1 MVKAAKA
8 SPAGKRKSS
17 RGTKA
22 PARFRPGSADM
33 PVELL
38 EMIRDVAAAAAK
50 KSSVPFESG
59 AVTALEEAL
68 EPMLEA
74 LCEAATKHA
83 TKAGRESISE
93 LDLQAVSKTFLKN
106 KK

>member
-1 MVKAAKA
+1 MPSLGLRANLPSLA
-8 SPAGKRKSS
+8 RQ
-17 RGTKA
+17 A
-22 PARFRPGSADM
+22 PARYRPGSADM

-38 EMIRDVAAAAAK
+38 EMIRDVAHGAAS
-50 KSSVPFESG
+50 KSSIPFEAG

-74 LCEAATKHA
+74 MCAAASKHA
-83 TKAGRESISE
+83 TKAGRESITVG
-93 LDLQAVSKTFLKN
+93 DLQAVSKTFM